1 MSVSRSNQHGNF
13 SSQLLVV
20 LKTYLTRWDF
30 YCMLILCGA
39 FSAAPLSSSRSH
51 TSLESPRSVITPYDI
66 PMNLQTHI
74 SVDGQPLTFEN
85 PADVPITAGTGSV
98 FLWGPGITD
107 DVLVNVAKTPSVTDL
122 NISNTSI
129 TDKGLSELRKLPELR
144 MLHILGTVATGSGL
158 DGLAESGKLTHL
170 SFSAA
175 HLDAVGVRTIAK
187 IESLKSLELHAA
199 LVEEKELLPLREM
212 TGLWSIN
219 LEYSSVTDWSVSWLS
234 NLKTLRQINIG
245 NTLVTK
251 NGVRRLRKLI
261 PDIYVAGVSSIE
273 ERSRLAE
280 PDLPATSQFERHRIE
295 YLLSLLPGSMV
306 MAMWLGV
313 HLKLQFAAPRSR
325 MVPGFARAHLV
336 LPACLI
342 FVAAIPSALHASV
355 AGGIAVLSVVA
366 ILVATYAWTLWAAH
380 RNSAIMMFCLMG
392 SAGLILLAKPSTQT
406 LLMDWFVPATFTLPS
421 MLLLTVGVAGL
432 CAYVLRLM
440 NFHEAMSE
448 YGMVFSLDMAWDLAS
463 RSANRRRQ
471 QMEANVIS
479 KSVVNAWLLD
489 HQFDLAIRYLP
500 KSWLPRAVVLLQLSH
515 GMAFLWSAPMMGLMI
530 GSMVLFSGGF
540 PLQKTVVPIFVTVMA
555 PMMSM
560 AMLNGVWLQHWRWFS
575 SELLRPLT
583 RRRYVSSI
591 LSTMALDASVVIIVP
606 LILVT
611 VIAIQGW
618 GLAEFSAQQTW
629 LICVVHIFANIVTSV
644 AFVAWLISYRK
655 AWLAIVASTASLVVH
670 GGLTALSLELG
681 PGWIPVVL
689 PAVFVGAVV
698 VAAITVRG
706 ATRRWNSTEFA

>member
-30 YCMLILCGA
+30 YCVLILCGA
-39 FSAAPLSSSRSH
+39 FSAAPLNSSRRHASP
-51 TSLESPRSVITPYDI
+51 ESPRPVITPYDI

-85 PADVPITAGTGSV
+85 PADVPIPAGTSSV

-107 DVLVNVAKTPSVTDL
+107 EVLMNVAKTPSVTDL
-122 NISNTSI
+122 VISNTAI
-129 TDKGLSELRKLPELR
+129 TDKGLSELRKLPGLR

-158 DGLAESGKLTHL
+158 DGLAESGKLTNL

-199 LVEEKELLPLREM
+199 LIEEKELLPLREM

-234 NLKTLRQINIG
+234 NLKSLRQINIG

-251 NGVRRLRKLI
+251 DGVRRLRKRI

-273 ERSRLAE
+273 DRSRLAE
-280 PDLPATSQFERHRIE
+280 PELPTTSQFERHRVE
-295 YLLSLLPGSMV
+295 YLWSLLPSSLV
-306 MAMWLGV
+306 MAMWLGL

-336 LPACLI
+336 LPACLV
-342 FVAAIPSALHASV
+342 FLAAVPSALHASV

-380 RNSAIMMFCLMG
+380 RNSAIMMFGLMG

-406 LLMDWFVPATFTLPS
+406 LLLDWFVPATFTLPS

-432 CAYVLRLM
+432 CAYVLRLV

-471 QMEANVIS
+471 QMEANAIS

-515 GMAFLWSAPMMGLMI
+515 GMFFLWSAPMMGLMI
-530 GSMVLFSGGF
+530 GSTVLFSGGF
-540 PLQKTVVPIFVTVMA
+540 PLQKTVVPIFVTVMI

-606 LILVT
+606 VILVT

-618 GLAEFSAQQTW
+618 AVAEFSAQQTW

-655 AWLAIVASTASLVVH
+655 AWLAVVASTASLIVH

-706 ATRRWNSTEFA
+706 ATRRWNSIEFA